1 VNDFL
6 ATWSLFWPSFLAGW
20 VIAALLAVV
29 GVWVV
34 ARREIF
40 LGAAVSQ
47 ASTLGIAL
55 ALSLGAASGAHWLD
69 GDGMA
74 AALAITAAVA
84 TALVSARGG
93 GPGRESAE
101 GIVAWIFLL
110 SASVPTLLLAHSPHG
125 LEEIHRLAFST
136 LLGAQAEALGVLAA
150 LLGATL
156 LAAWRFRDP
165 LLLLAL
171 DAETAAALGVPRQR
185 LVVGA
190 AIWLGVCVGFA
201 MRVSGMLYAFG
212 CLVLPA
218 LVARRL
224 ARESRPL
231 VWLAPVIALA
241 AALPGF
247 VLAHISDVPP
257 AQMTVTL
264 LCAALVAAWSFGRPN
279 DSRDKNGSRENG
291 DENGDVH

>member
-6 ATWSLFWPSFLAGW
+6 ASWSLFWPSYLAGW
-20 VIAALLAVV
+20 AIAMLLAVI

-34 ARREIF
+34 ARREVF

-47 ASTLGIAL
+47 ASALGIAL
-55 ALSLGAASGAHWLD
+55 AISLGSWSGAHWFESD
-69 GDGMA
+69 TVA
-74 AALAITAAVA
+74 AGLAISTAVA

-110 SASVPTLLLAHSPHG
+110 SASLPTLLLAHSAHG

-136 LLGAQAEALGVLAA
+136 VLGAQPADLWVLGA
-150 LLGATL
+150 LLVATG
-156 LAAWRFRDP
+156 LAAWRYRDP
-165 LLLLAL
+165 LLLVAL
-171 DAETAAALGVPRQR
+171 DGETAAAFGVPRRR
-185 LVVGA
+185 LVVA
-190 AIWLGVCVGFA
+190 AALWLGVCIGFA

-231 VWLAPVIALA
+231 VWLAPAIAFG

-247 VLAHISDVPP
+247 VIAHVTDVPP

-264 LCAALVAAWSFGRPN
+264 LCAALVLAWAVAGR
-279 DSRDKNGSRENG
+279 RA
-291 DENGDVH
+291 

>member
-1 VNDFL
+1 MNDFL
-6 ATWSLFWPSFLAGW
+6 ASWSLFWPSYLAGW
-20 VIAALLAVV
+20 AIAVLLAAV

-34 ARREIF
+34 ARREVF

-47 ASTLGIAL
+47 ASALGIAL
-55 ALSLGAASGAHWLD
+55 ALSLGAASGAHWLE
-69 GDGMA
+69 GEGA
-74 AALAITAAVA
+74 SAGLAIAAAVA

-110 SASVPTLLLAHSPHG
+110 AASLPTLLLA
-125 LEEIHRLAFST
+125 AT
-136 LLGAQAEALGVLAA
+136 ALGALRYRDSLLLIALDGETAEA
-150 LLGATL
+150 
-156 LAAWRFRDP
+156 F
-165 LLLLAL
+165 
-171 DAETAAALGVPRQR
+171 GVPRRR
-185 LVVGA
+185 LVVCA

-231 VWLAPVIALA
+231 VWLAPAIALA

-247 VLAHISDVPP
+247 AVAHVTDVPP

-264 LCAALVAAWSFGRPN
+264 LCAALALAWTVGGWLRRGRGVAS
-279 DSRDKNGSRENG
+279 
-291 DENGDVH
+291 

>member
-1 VNDFL
+1 MNDFL
-6 ATWSLFWPSFLAGW
+6 ASWSLFWPSYLAGW
-20 VIAALLAVV
+20 VSAALLALI

-34 ARREIF
+34 ARREVF

-47 ASTLGIAL
+47 ASTLGIAV
-55 ALSLGAASGAHWLD
+55 ALSLGAWSEASWAESEGV
-69 GDGMA
+69 A
-74 AALAITAAVA
+74 AALAIAAAVA

-93 GPGRESAE
+93 DHGRESAE

-110 SASVPTLLLAHSPHG
+110 SASLPTLLLARSPHG
-125 LEEIHRLAFST
+125 LEEIHRLSFST
-136 LLGAQAEALGVLAA
+136 LLGAQPADLA
-150 LLGATL
+150 LLAG
-156 LAAWRFRDP
+156 
-165 LLLLAL
+165 LLLASAVAAARLRDALLLTAL
-171 DAETAAALGVPRQR
+171 DPDTAGALGVPRRR

-190 AIWLGVCVGFA
+190 AIWLGICVGFA

-231 VWLAPVIALA
+231 FWLAPAVALA

-247 VLAHISDVPP
+247 VIAHVVDVPP

-264 LCAALVAAWSFGRPN
+264 LCAALGLAWLAR
-279 DSRDKNGSRENG
+279 RLRAR
-291 DENGDVH
+291 

>member
-6 ATWSLFWPSFLAGW
+6 ASWSLFWPSYLAGW
-20 VIAALLAVV
+20 VIAALLALI

-34 ARREIF
+34 ARREVF

-55 ALSLGAASGAHWLD
+55 ALSLGAWSEAAWLESE
-69 GDGMA
+69 GVA
-74 AALAITAAVA
+74 AALAIAAAVA

-93 GPGRESAE
+93 DHGRESAE

-110 SASVPTLLLAHSPHG
+110 SASLPTLLLARSPHG
-125 LEEIHRLAFST
+125 LEEIHRLSFST
-136 LLGAQAEALGVLAA
+136 LLGAQPADLALLAA
-150 LLGATL
+150 LL
-156 LAAWRFRDP
+156 LASAVAAFWLRDA
-165 LLLLAL
+165 LLLTAL
-171 DAETAAALGVPRQR
+171 DPDTAGALGVPRRR

-190 AIWLGVCVGFA
+190 AIWLGICVGFA

-231 VWLAPVIALA
+231 FWLAPAVALA

-247 VLAHISDVPP
+247 VIAHVVDVPP

-264 LCAALVAAWSFGRPN
+264 LCAALGLAWLAKRL
-279 DSRDKNGSRENG
+279 RDR
-291 DENGDVH
+291 

>member
-1 VNDFL
+1 MNDFL
-6 ATWSLFWPSFLAGW
+6 ASWSLFWPSYLAGW
-20 VIAALLAVV
+20 VSAALLALI

-34 ARREIF
+34 GRREIF

-55 ALSLGAASGAHWLD
+55 ALSLGSWSRASWAESEGVAAG
-69 GDGMA
+69 
-74 AALAITAAVA
+74 LAIAAAVA

-93 GPGRESAE
+93 GRGRESAE
-101 GIVAWIFLL
+101 AIVAWIFLL
-110 SASVPTLLLAHSPHG
+110 AASLPTLLLAQSPHG
-125 LEEIHRLAFST
+125 LEEIHRLSFST
-136 LLGAQAEALGVLAA
+136 LLGAQPIDLAALTLLLLASAAAAWRLRDPLLLTALDPETAEALGV
-150 LLGATL
+150 
-156 LAAWRFRDP
+156 
-165 LLLLAL
+165 
-171 DAETAAALGVPRQR
+171 PRRR

-190 AIWLGVCVGFA
+190 AVWLGICVGFA

-231 VWLAPVIALA
+231 LWMAPALALA

-247 VLAHISDVPP
+247 VIAHVVDVPP

-264 LCAALVAAWSFGRPN
+264 LCAALGLAWIAKR
-279 DSRDKNGSRENG
+279 RRENG
-291 DENGDVH
+291 G

>member
-1 VNDFL
+1 MSDFL
-6 ATWSLFWPSFLAGW
+6 ASWSLFWPSYLAGW
-20 VIAALLAVV
+20 AIAALLAGI

-34 ARREIF
+34 ARREVF

-47 ASTLGIAL
+47 ASALGIAL
-55 ALSLGAASGAHWLD
+55 ALSLGAWSGAHWLE
-69 GDGMA
+69 GDGA
-74 AALAITAAVA
+74 SAGLAIAAAVA

-110 SASVPTLLLAHSPHG
+110 AASLPTLLLAHSAHG

-136 LLGAQAEALGVLAA
+136 LLGAQPGDLW
-150 LLGATL
+150 LLGAL
-156 LAAWRFRDP
+156 LAATALGALRFRDP
-165 LLLLAL
+165 LLLVAL
-171 DAETAAALGVPRQR
+171 DGETAAAFGVPRRR

-190 AIWLGVCVGFA
+190 AVWLGICVGFA

-231 VWLAPVIALA
+231 VWLAPAIALG

-247 VLAHISDVPP
+247 VIAHVMDVPP

-264 LCAALVAAWSFGRPN
+264 LCAALALAWALGGR
-279 DSRDKNGSRENG
+279 RNGG
-291 DENGDVH
+291 AG

>member
-1 VNDFL
+1 MSDF
-6 ATWSLFWPSFLAGW
+6 ATSWLLFWPSYLAGL
-20 VIAALLAVV
+20 VIAALLALV

-55 ALSLGAASGAHWLD
+55 ALTLGTWSEAWAESEGAAT
-69 GDGMA
+69 
-74 AALAITAAVA
+74 ALAIAAAVA

-93 GPGRESAE
+93 GSGRESSE

-110 SASVPTLLLAHSPHG
+110 AASLPTLLLARSPHG

-136 LLGAQAEALGVLAA
+136 LLGAQPADLA
-150 LLGATL
+150 LLVAL
-156 LAAWRFRDP
+156 LAASAAAVFRLRDS
-165 LLLLAL
+165 LLLTAL
-171 DAETAAALGVPRQR
+171 DPETAAALGVPRR
-185 LVVGA
+185 GLVVGA
-190 AIWLGVCVGFA
+190 AVWLGICVGFA

-218 LVARRL
+218 LVARRIL
-224 ARESRPL
+224 RESRPL
-231 VWLAPVIALA
+231 FWVTPVVALA

-247 VLAHISDVPP
+247 AIAHVVDVPP

-264 LCAALVAAWSFGRPN
+264 LCAALALAWSAGLGAER
-279 DSRDKNGSRENG
+279 
-291 DENGDVH
+291 

>member
-1 VNDFL
+1 MSDFL
-6 ATWSLFWPSFLAGW
+6 ASWSLFWPSYLAGW
-20 VIAALLAVV
+20 AIAALLAGV

-34 ARREIF
+34 ARREVF

-47 ASTLGIAL
+47 ASALGIAL
-55 ALSLGAASGAHWLD
+55 ALSLGAWSGVHWLE
-69 GDGMA
+69 GDGA
-74 AALAITAAVA
+74 SAALAIAAAVG

-110 SASVPTLLLAHSPHG
+110 AASLPTLLLAHSAHG

-136 LLGAQAEALGVLAA
+136 LLGAQPGDLWVLGGLLALTVLAA
-150 LLGATL
+150 R
-156 LAAWRFRDP
+156 RFRDP
-165 LLLLAL
+165 LLLIAL
-171 DAETAAALGVPRQR
+171 DGESAAAFGVPRRR

-190 AIWLGVCVGFA
+190 AVWLGICVGFA

-231 VWLAPVIALA
+231 VWLAPAVALA

-247 VLAHISDVPP
+247 VIAHALDIPP

-264 LCAALVAAWSFGRPN
+264 LCAALVLAWLPGGR
-279 DSRDKNGSRENG
+279 NGAPS
-291 DENGDVH
+291 

>member
-1 VNDFL
+1 MNDFV
-6 ATWSLFWPSFLAGW
+6 ASWSLFWPSYLAGW
-20 VIAALLAVV
+20 AIAALLAVV

-34 ARREIF
+34 ARREVF

-47 ASTLGIAL
+47 ASALGIAL
-55 ALSLGAASGAHWLD
+55 ALTLGAASGAGWLA
-69 GDGMA
+69 GEEASAG
-74 AALAITAAVA
+74 LAIAAAVA

-110 SASVPTLLLAHSPHG
+110 AASLPTLLLAHSPHG

-136 LLGAQAEALGVLAA
+136 LLGALPADLFV
-150 LLGATL
+150 LGAL
-156 LAAWRFRDP
+156 LAATALGALLFRDA
-165 LLLLAL
+165 LLLVAL
-171 DAETAAALGVPRQR
+171 DGETAAAFGLPRRR

-190 AIWLGVCVGFA
+190 ALWLGVCVGYA

-224 ARESRPL
+224 ARASRPL
-231 VWLAPVIALA
+231 VWLAPAIALA
-241 AALPGF
+241 VALPGF
-247 VLAHISDVPP
+247 VLAHVWDVPP
-257 AQMTVTL
+257 AQMTVAL
-264 LCAALVAAWSFGRPN
+264 LCAALALAWALGGRLGPGRGGA
-279 DSRDKNGSRENG
+279 S
-291 DENGDVH
+291 

>member
-1 VNDFL
+1 MSDFF
-6 ATWSLFWPSFLAGW
+6 ASWSLFWPTYLAGW
-20 VIAALLAVV
+20 VIAALLALV

-34 ARREIF
+34 ARREVF

-47 ASTLGIAL
+47 ASALGIAL
-55 ALSLGAASGAHWLD
+55 AISLGAWSGAHWLESD
-69 GDGMA
+69 GVA
-74 AALAITAAVA
+74 AGLAVFAAVA

-110 SASVPTLLLAHSPHG
+110 AASLPTLLLAHSPHG

-136 LLGAQAEALGVLAA
+136 LLGAQPADLWLLALLLATSVLAV
-150 LLGATL
+150 
-156 LAAWRFRDP
+156 RRYRDA

-171 DAETAAALGVPRQR
+171 DAETAAALGVPRRR

-190 AIWLGVCVGFA
+190 AVWLGICVGFA

-231 VWLAPVIALA
+231 VRLAPLIALGV
-241 AALPGF
+241 ALPAF
-247 VLAHISDVPP
+247 VVAHVTDVPP
-257 AQMTVTL
+257 AQMTVSL
-264 LCAALVAAWSFGRPN
+264 LCAALLFAWVLGRRRRGPH
-279 DSRDKNGSRENG
+279 GEP
-291 DENGDVH
+291 

>member
-1 VNDFL
+1 MSSFL
-6 ATWSLFWPSFLAGW
+6 DSWSLFWPSYLAGW
-20 VIAALLAVV
+20 AIAALLAGI

-34 ARREIF
+34 ARREVF

-47 ASTLGIAL
+47 ASALGIAL
-55 ALSLGAASGAHWLD
+55 AILLGSWSGAHWLESD
-69 GDGMA
+69 ATSAG
-74 AALAITAAVA
+74 LAITAAVA

-110 SASVPTLLLAHSPHG
+110 AASLPTLLLAHSAHG

-136 LLGAQAEALGVLAA
+136 LLGAQPADLVV
-150 LLGATL
+150 LGAL
-156 LAAWRFRDP
+156 LAATAFAAVRTRDE
-165 LLLLAL
+165 LLLVAV
-171 DAETAAALGVPRQR
+171 DGETAAAFGVPRRR

-190 AIWLGVCVGFA
+190 AVWLGICVGFA

-212 CLVLPA
+212 CLVLPV

-224 ARESRPL
+224 VRESRPL
-231 VWLAPVIALA
+231 AWAAPAIALGA
-241 AALPGF
+241 AVPGF
-247 VLAHISDVPP
+247 AIAHAVDVPP

-264 LCAALVAAWSFGRPN
+264 LCAALALAWAFGAVR
-279 DSRDKNGSRENG
+279 GG
-291 DENGDVH
+291 A

>member
-1 VNDFL
+1 MNDFF
-6 ATWSLFWPSFLAGW
+6 ASWSLFWPSYLAGW
-20 VIAALLAVV
+20 VIAALLALV

-34 ARREIF
+34 ARREVF

-47 ASTLGIAL
+47 ASALGIAL
-55 ALSLGAASGAHWLD
+55 AISLGAASGAHWLESD
-69 GDGMA
+69 GVA
-74 AALAITAAVA
+74 AALAIAAAVA

-93 GPGRESAE
+93 SPGRESAE

-110 SASVPTLLLAHSPHG
+110 SASLPTLLLAHSPHG

-136 LLGAQAEALGVLAA
+136 LLGAQPIDLAVLAA
-150 LLGATL
+150 LLAATL
-156 LAAWRFRDP
+156 LAARRFRDP

-190 AIWLGVCVGFA
+190 AIWLGVCVGFS

-224 ARESRPL
+224 GRESRPL
-231 VWLAPVIALA
+231 IWLAPAIALA

-247 VLAHISDVPP
+247 VLAHVSDIPP

-264 LCAALVAAWSFGRPN
+264 LCAMLAAAWGLERLR
-279 DSRDKNGSRENG
+279 SRRDAGG
-291 DENGDVH
+291 G

>member
-1 VNDFL
+1 MSDFL

-55 ALSLGAASGAHWLD
+55 AISLGAASGAHWLESD
-69 GDGMA
+69 GVA
-74 AALAITAAVA
+74 AALAIAAAVA

-101 GIVAWIFLL
+101 GIVGWIFLL
-110 SASVPTLLLAHSPHG
+110 AASLPTLLLAHSPHG

-136 LLGAQAEALGVLAA
+136 LLGAQPADLAVLGVLLA
-150 LLGATL
+150 ATL
-156 LAAWRFRDP
+156 LAARRFRDP

-171 DAETAAALGVPRQR
+171 DAETAAALGVPRGR

-190 AIWLGVCVGFA
+190 AIWLGVCVGFS

-212 CLVLPA
+212 CLVLPT

-231 VWLAPVIALA
+231 VWLAPAIALA
-241 AALPGF
+241 AALLGF
-247 VLAHISDVPP
+247 VLAHVSDVPP
-257 AQMTVTL
+257 AQMAVTL
-264 LCAALVAAWSFGRPN
+264 LCGMLAAAWVFGLLRSHRDA
-279 DSRDKNGSRENG
+279 DSG
-291 DENGDVH
+291 